1 MKLSEAVREAV
12 DLTGTPKAVPSV
24 FVRFDKEYQRA
35 YRRRLVA
42 LEYVLGGRL
51 EQAALNHGDVPQDDL
66 PVLNEITEWNDETC
80 VELLGRATLLEE
92 AGV

>member
-24 FVRFDKEYQRA
+24 FVKFDKEYQRA
-35 YRRRLVA
+35 YRRRMIA
-42 LEYVLGGRL
+42 LEYVLRGRL
-51 EQAALNHGDVPQDDL
+51 EQAALNHGDAPRGDL
-66 PVLNEITEWNDETC
+66 PVLHEITEWNDETRA
-80 VELLGRATLLEE
+80 ELLARADILEE